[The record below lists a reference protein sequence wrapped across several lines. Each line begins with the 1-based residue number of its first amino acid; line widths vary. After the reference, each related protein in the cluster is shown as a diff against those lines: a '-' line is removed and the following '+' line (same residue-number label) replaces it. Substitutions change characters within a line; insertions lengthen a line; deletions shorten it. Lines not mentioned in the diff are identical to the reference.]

1 MWGEGGGGG
10 KEKKV
15 WSGKRMK
22 KSTTKGCRELE
33 EKEVEDEKDGWKRG
47 REFEENEEDE
57 EMEGQ

>member
-1 MWGEGGGGG
+1 
-10 KEKKV
+10 
-15 WSGKRMK
+15 MK